1 MKLCLYDLLQHK
13 QLLKMPNWVGQH
25 DEEHMKLMDANY
37 EWMKQD
43 MAREK
48 DAPMNKSKCR
58 TMLTEE
64 IKRFAAGKPLKKFKI
79 EKKVKYNEK
88 EYENREGLKCD
99 DDSGMWKMGTTI
111 QPCEGGYIMI
121 NWTVVRGSITWN
133 AEVRF
138 NSKMTCQSSHI
149 NTFMGSPLVYN
160 GNDTCNQYLSEL
172 LEGWGDGFMKSEN
185 GWTFH

>member
-1 MKLCLYDLLQHK
+1 
-13 QLLKMPNWVGQH
+13 MPRN
-25 DEEHMKLMDANY
+25 DEEALRIMDADY
-37 EWMKQD
+37 EAMIQH

-64 IKRFAAGKPLKKFKI
+64 IKRFAAGRPLKKFKI

-99 DDSGMWKMGTTI
+99 DDSGMWKMGTTLE
-111 QPCEGGYIMI
+111 PCEGGYVMI
-121 NWTVVRGSITWN
+121 NWTVVGGKVTWN

-149 NTFMGSPLVYN
+149 NLFAGSPLVYN
-160 GNDTCNQYLSEL
+160 GNDTCNEYLGGL
-172 LEGWGDGFMKSEN
+172 LGEWGKGFMCEKN
-185 GWTFH
+185 GWSFIS

>member
-1 MKLCLYDLLQHK
+1 M
-13 QLLKMPNWVGQH
+13 LLKNQNKFETYLFRYYNIKTEMVYTKGQC
-25 DEEHMKLMDANY
+25 
-37 EWMKQD
+37 
-43 MAREK
+43 REIL
-48 DAPMNKSKCR
+48 R
-58 TMLTEE
+58 GE
-64 IKRFAAGKPLKKFKI
+64 IVKIAEGRSLKKFSIQKQV
-79 EKKVKYNEK
+79 EYNGKKYD
-88 EYENREGLKCD
+88 NREGLETGKQ
-99 DDSGMWKMGTTI
+99 SGMWRLGTTI
-111 QPCEGGYIMI
+111 EPCEGGYVMT
-121 NWTVVRGSITWN
+121 NWTIVGGSVTWN